1 MGTRYTL
8 IFVIVLMAAG
18 CGGSGRLY
26 TNVVQPY
33 TTNFDNT
40 PIGSKVCI
48 LRDHTVQVNR
58 VSAEWVTEY
67 FADALKA
74 AGIKKVYYAEVKTFS
89 ILLGIYQRKTLIIY
103 GD

>member
-1 MGTRYTL
+1 MGIRTVL
-8 IFVIVLMAAG
+8 ILFLIVLFTGYA
-18 CGGSGRLY
+18 CSGRLY
-26 TNVVQPY
+26 SNTVRPY

-58 VSAEWVTEY
+58 VSAEWVTEH
-67 FADALKA
+67 FADALRT
-74 AGIKKVYYAEVKTFS
+74 AGIKKVYYAELKTFI
-89 ILLGIYQRKTLIIY
+89 ILFGLYQRKTLIIY